1 MNASDSTPTPDPQV
15 LDLAVI
21 DGLRE
26 LGGEEDPQL
35 LFELIELFLE
45 DAPARLAEMEE
56 ALDTQNLDGMRRAAH
71 TLKSSSANMGAVT
84 FSQLCR
90 DLEAAARASDASAFR
105 QKHGSCRGAYQ
116 AFEAELRR
124 LRD

>member
-1 MNASDSTPTPDPQV
+1 MTASESTSRPDPQV

-21 DGLRE
+21 DELRE

-56 ALDTQNLDGMRRAAH
+56 ALDAQNLDGMRRAAH
-71 TLKSSSANMGAVT
+71 TLKSSSANMGAVM
-84 FSQLCR
+84 FSQLCK
-90 DLEAAARASDASAFR
+90 DLELAARESDASGFR
-105 QKHGSCRGAYQ
+105 ETHASCHSAYQ